1 MFPEDPRAP
10 PEQPPLEVSGVSK
23 LRDFEKVR
31 ERIILRVE
39 PKHIAQWLIAALLL
53 AAVTF
58 VGGYVAGARGYRPA
72 WMDQSLVQR
81 LAPAEPPAA
90 APSVAAVDSPP
101 PAVVPAQPS
110 PAVAEPGLEIASAD
124 PQEQV
129 IAAGDTAPTPTL
141 AAPVGLEPELAARQ
155 AAAAPSD
162 PALQPAAPA
171 GSPPPAAD
179 LAGPA
184 SQVGADVAKP
194 IPPQAA
200 AARTKAAKAGGK
212 AAASQ
217 AVDQASKAN
226 SGSGDAAEA
235 GEPSAAGQTP
245 PTDAPKLPRAGR
257 PAAGKYVLQI
267 KAFRN
272 QSEADAFAE
281 ELRSKGYTVAVSAVE
296 VLDKGQ
302 FFRVRMGPF
311 GTLEAARAA
320 QKKLEQ
326 AEGHATIILATP

>member
-10 PEQPPLEVSGVSK
+10 PGQPPLEGSGMSK

-53 AAVTF
+53 AAVAF

-72 WMDQSLVQR
+72 WLDQSFAQG
-81 LAPAEPPAA
+81 LAAADSPDVAPAA
-90 APSVAAVDSPP
+90 AAAASPLPTAVA
-101 PAVVPAQPS
+101 AQPS
-110 PAVAEPGLEIASAD
+110 PAVAEPGLEVASAD

-129 IAAGDTAPTPTL
+129 IAPGDTAPTPTVAG
-141 AAPVGLEPELAARQ
+141 AAGPEPEVAARP
-155 AAAAPSD
+155 ATAPGD
-162 PALQPAAPA
+162 ARFLPAAPA
-171 GSPPPAAD
+171 ETPPPAAD
-179 LAGPA
+179 TAAPPT
-184 SQVGADVAKP
+184 QVSAEAAKP
-194 IPPQAA
+194 VPAQSAGVRA
-200 AARTKAAKAGGK
+200 KATKAAAK
-212 AAASQ
+212 AAESQ
-217 AVDQASKAN
+217 AVAQASKAKPD
-226 SGSGDAAEA
+226 SADGAEA
-235 GEPSAAGQTP
+235 GEPGAADQAP
-245 PTDAPKLPRAGR
+245 PTDAAKLPRAGR

-281 ELRSKGYTVAVSAVE
+281 ELRGKGYTVAVSSVE

>member
-10 PEQPPLEVSGVSK
+10 ADQPPLEVSGMSK

-53 AAVTF
+53 AAVAF
-58 VGGYVAGARGYRPA
+58 VGGYVAGTRGYRPA
-72 WMDQSLVQR
+72 WLDPSFAQA
-81 LAPAEPPAA
+81 LAPADSPVVAPAA
-90 APSVAAVDSPP
+90 AATASPLPTAVA
-101 PAVVPAQPS
+101 AQPS
-110 PAVAEPGLEIASAD
+110 PAVAEPGLEVASAD

-129 IAAGDTAPTPTL
+129 IAPGDTAPTPSVAG
-141 AAPVGLEPELAARQ
+141 AAGPEPEVAARS
-155 AAAAPSD
+155 AAAPGD
-162 PALQPAAPA
+162 AGVLPAAPA
-171 GSPPPAAD
+171 EAPPPAVDTA
-179 LAGPA
+179 APPT
-184 SQVGADVAKP
+184 QVS
-194 IPPQAA
+194 AA
-200 AARTKAAKAGGK
+200 AAKPVPPEPAVARAKGSKAGGK
-212 AAASQ
+212 SAESQAAAQ
-217 AVDQASKAN
+217 PSKAKPV
-226 SGSGDAAEA
+226 SSDGAEA
-235 GEPSAAGQTP
+235 GEPAAVDQAP
-245 PTDAPKLPRAGR
+245 PTDVPKLPRAGR

-281 ELRSKGYTVAVSAVE
+281 ELRGKGYTVAVSSVE

>member
-10 PEQPPLEVSGVSK
+10 PEQPPLEASGLSK

-53 AAVTF
+53 AAAAF

-72 WMDQSLVQR
+72 WLGPSLAQA
-81 LAPAEPPAA
+81 LAPPAPPAA
-90 APSVAAVDSPP
+90 APSVASADVPLPAAV
-101 PAVVPAQPS
+101 AAQPS
-110 PAVAEPGLEIASAD
+110 PAVAEAGLEVAAAD

-141 AAPVGLEPELAARQ
+141 AAATGLDLEAAARHAAAPGDAAFLP
-155 AAAAPSD
+155 AAAAE
-162 PALQPAAPA
+162 PA
-171 GSPPPAAD
+171 PPAAD
-179 LAGPA
+179 AAAPA
-184 SQVGADVAKP
+184 TLVGAAEAKAEL
-194 IPPQAA
+194 PQAP
-200 AARTKAAKAGGK
+200 AARPKAPKAGGK
-212 AAASQ
+212 NAASQ
-217 AVDQASKAN
+217 AAAQASKVNPVA
-226 SGSGDAAEA
+226 GDGAEA
-235 GEPSAAGQTP
+235 GEPGAVGQAP
-245 PTDAPKLPRAGR
+245 PADAPTLPRAGR
-257 PAAGKYVLQI
+257 PVAGKYVLQI

-281 ELRSKGYTVAVSAVE
+281 ELRGKGYTVAVSAVE

>member
-10 PEQPPLEVSGVSK
+10 PGQPPLEGSGVSK

-53 AAVTF
+53 AAVAF

-72 WMDQSLVQR
+72 WLDQSFAQGLTAAV
-81 LAPAEPPAA
+81 PPAA
-90 APSVAAVDSPP
+90 AASVAVVDSPP
-101 PAVVPAQPS
+101 PAVVAAQPS
-110 PAVAEPGLEIASAD
+110 PAVAEPGIEVASAD

-129 IAAGDTAPTPTL
+129 IAPGDTAPTPTL
-141 AAPVGLEPELAARQ
+141 AAPAGLDPETAARQ
-155 AAAAPSD
+155 AAASGD
-162 PALQPAAPA
+162 PALLPAAP
-171 GSPPPAAD
+171 SVPPPPAAD
-179 LAGPA
+179 LAGEA
-184 SQVGADVAKP
+184 THVGVAVAKP
-194 IPPQAA
+194 SAPQPAVDRA
-200 AARTKAAKAGGK
+200 KASKAGGK
-212 AAASQ
+212 SAESQAAAKT
-217 AVDQASKAN
+217 SKAKPVPAD
-226 SGSGDAAEA
+226 GAEA
-235 GEPSAAGQTP
+235 GEPGATDQAP
-245 PTDAPKLPRAGR
+245 PTDAAKLPRAGR

-281 ELRSKGYTVAVSAVE
+281 ELRGKGYTVAVSSVE

>member
-10 PEQPPLEVSGVSK
+10 ADQPPLEVSGMSK

-53 AAVTF
+53 AAVAF
-58 VGGYVAGARGYRPA
+58 VGGYVAGTRGYRPA
-72 WMDQSLVQR
+72 WLDPRFAQAV
-81 LAPAEPPAA
+81 APADAPIVAPGAA
-90 APSVAAVDSPP
+90 AAASPLPIAVA
-101 PAVVPAQPS
+101 AQPS
-110 PAVAEPGLEIASAD
+110 PAVAEPGLEVATAD

-129 IAAGDTAPTPTL
+129 IAAGDVAPTPTVAG
-141 AAPVGLEPELAARQ
+141 AAGPEPEVAASSV
-155 AAAAPSD
+155 AALGDAGF
-162 PALQPAAPA
+162 LPAASA
-171 GSPPPAAD
+171 EIPPPAAD
-179 LAGPA
+179 AATPPT
-184 SQVGADVAKP
+184 QVGA
-194 IPPQAA
+194 AA
-200 AARTKAAKAGGK
+200 ATPVPPEPTAARAKVSKAGGRS
-212 AAASQ
+212 AESQ
-217 AVDQASKAN
+217 ATAQASKGKPV
-226 SGSGDAAEA
+226 SSDGAEA
-235 GEPSAAGQTP
+235 GEPAPVDQAP
-245 PTDAPKLPRAGR
+245 ATDVPKLPRAGR

-281 ELRSKGYTVAVSAVE
+281 ELRGKGYTVAVSSVE